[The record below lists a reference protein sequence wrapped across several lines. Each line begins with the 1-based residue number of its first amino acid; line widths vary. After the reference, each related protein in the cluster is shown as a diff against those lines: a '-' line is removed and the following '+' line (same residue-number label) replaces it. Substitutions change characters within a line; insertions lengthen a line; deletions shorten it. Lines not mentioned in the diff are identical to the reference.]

1 MTNRPGNI
9 RWRILAILA
18 LGSFASYMLRSN
30 VSIAAPAM
38 MADLGLSE
46 IQLGWVLAAF
56 NAGYA
61 VFQFPGGIFG
71 DSLGPR
77 KALTIIAVLWGV
89 TTILTIA
96 VPGPDI
102 AGIGVIVSTLM
113 LVRFLVGAS
122 HAPIFPVQ
130 NSAISRWFPLGG
142 WALPHGLSSTA
153 LTLGAAATGPLLPW
167 LIDLFGW
174 RISFLMIAPLGFVV
188 AATWWWYSRDFP
200 QDHPAVSES
209 EMALITA
216 NQQPAVE
223 NLPPPPGWLRVLK
236 NRDVILLMLS
246 YSCMNF
252 VFFEVFNWF
261 YYYLVEVREF
271 DLQTAGYIVSSQ
283 WIAGAAGAA
292 IGGWLCDHLCRIAG
306 LRWGCR
312 WPIIIGL
319 VASGALLIAGAMHSN
334 PMIAVTLLALCFFF
348 NQLTEGTFWATS
360 IAIGGQF
367 AGSAGGVMNTGAN
380 AVGVLNALMIPW
392 LADAVS
398 WPMAIA
404 SGGFFS
410 FVGAGLL
417 LFVRADRR
425 IELD

>member
-398 WPMAIA
+398 WPIAIA